1 MFNLNVTHGIYI
13 LFNISKMGN
22 FLTRFCIP
30 EYYYKQ
36 CDFCYEKIS
45 NKNPYMFDIYG
56 LGKHDG
62 KTICTHCLQE
72 KLNK

>member
-1 MFNLNVTHGIYI
+1 
-13 LFNISKMGN
+13 MGN

-36 CDFCYEKIS
+36 CDFCYKKIS
-45 NKNPYMFDIYG
+45 NKTPYMFDIHG